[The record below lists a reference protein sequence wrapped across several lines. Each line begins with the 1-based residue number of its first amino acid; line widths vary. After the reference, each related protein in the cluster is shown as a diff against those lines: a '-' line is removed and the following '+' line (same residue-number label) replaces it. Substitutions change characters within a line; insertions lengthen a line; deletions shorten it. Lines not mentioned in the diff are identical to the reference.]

1 VFYIE
6 APAIEYY
13 QDQERFVEPEEADQV
28 PVSAL
33 SIAEQGDK
41 EKEIVLLA
49 GLGAV
54 GLGGKAKEQCHVA
67 THSSHDDLVVEQGQ
81 ELGVAGLGSK
91 AQTLVSVAAQGY
103 QADLVE
109 PMSPNGNSVNTQDLV
124 GYMIEDPEESEG
136 ENTSV
141 TNAELGN
148 IPEMSLAKSGS

>member
-103 QADLVE
+103 
-109 PMSPNGNSVNTQDLV
+109 
-124 GYMIEDPEESEG
+124 
-136 ENTSV
+136 
-141 TNAELGN
+141 
-148 IPEMSLAKSGS
+148 